1 MDYQEILKQAI
12 DLHVHIGPEIIPRKF
27 NLVELLR
34 QEKGKLKGVAVK
46 NHFFP
51 TAPINTKDTL
61 KQKSPFVIN
70 SVTLNHYVGGFNP
83 DVIRASAELSVRP
96 IIVWFPTIH
105 AENILKKQ
113 KFEIPIEWIDP
124 KLKKEI
130 KLRLSKDIPGLSV
143 LDNRGEIKK
152 EVRGG
157 LNTIKEYG
165 AILATG
171 HISWQE
177 SRVLVNF
184 AIQKIGLKK
193 VIITHPIYQKIDMPI
208 EVQKELAKAGAFIE
222 QCFSMYSIDR
232 IPMKQIANQIKQVGP
247 ENCILSSDVG
257 QSFNPNPSEALKKF
271 IYLLKKEGITDEEIK
286 IMLVINPN
294 RLIKLKKPLKRL
306 KY

>member
-1 MDYQEILKQAI
+1 MDYKKFLKQAI

-51 TAPINTKDTL
+51 TAPMNTKDTL
-61 KQKSPFVIN
+61 KEKSPFVIN

-83 DVIRASAELSVRP
+83 DAIRASSELSPRP

-105 AENILKKQ
+105 AENILKRQ
-113 KFEIPIEWIDP
+113 KFEIPTEWIGP
-124 KLKKEI
+124 ILKKKI
-130 KLRLSKDIPGLSV
+130 KLRPSVDIKGLSV
-143 LDNRGEIKK
+143 FDNRGEIKE
-152 EVRGG
+152 EVRRV
-157 LNTIKEYG
+157 LNTIKKCR

-177 SRVLVNF
+177 SRALVNF
-184 AIQKIGLKK
+184 AIQEVGLKK

-222 QCFSMYSIDR
+222 QCFSMYSIDK
-232 IPMKQIANQIKQVGP
+232 IPIKQIVSQIKQVGP

-271 IYLLKKEGITDEEIK
+271 IYLLKEEKITDEEIK
-286 IMLVINPN
+286 IMLVTNPN
-294 RLIKLKKPLKRL
+294 RLINF
-306 KY
+306 YG